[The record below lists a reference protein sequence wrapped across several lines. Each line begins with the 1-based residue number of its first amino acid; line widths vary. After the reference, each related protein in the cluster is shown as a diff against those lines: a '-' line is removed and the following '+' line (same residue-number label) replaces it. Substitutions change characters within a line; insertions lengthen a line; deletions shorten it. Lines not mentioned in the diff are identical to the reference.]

1 MIERLPEFQKENA
14 GLFLGLDLGK
24 KQSQLAV
31 LDETGAELANF
42 AFPSVRENFRALAGH
57 LRETDSIALEVS
69 TSANAAMSI
78 FRTGSEARS
87 VLSNPL
93 FTRAISKARVKSDR
107 EDARKLADLN
117 RTNYLETVWYP
128 DEDTLRLRHFIS
140 DRRSLVKYKTMLKNQ
155 VHSVLDRSLIKHSH
169 SDLFGGEGREW
180 LALLIERKDTDCY
193 ERDRLR
199 FLVAEIARQEL
210 LATDLDK
217 TIAAFIS
224 SRPAMRRNLDLLL
237 SIPGVSLAV
246 GATVLA
252 AAGDIT
258 RFPTKRKFAC
268 YFGLT
273 QRIKQTGGHAPR
285 IGRIS
290 KQGNAYARFML
301 VEAAEHFRKASPVY
315 RRLFERIKKKRGR
328 NVAIVALA
336 RRLAEVIWAILTRQE
351 EFVFTSP
358 RLTMEKQARVSK
370 AASDKANLKLA
381 RRETNQ
387 IIRGTNLRGRDIKE
401 EIYRRASDKAAGIL
415 DLMEMGKRLAEASPT
430 GFNPRRPTHAD
441 WHKVLELVA
450 TEYVRELALAKAA

>member
-1 MIERLPEFQKENA
+1 
-14 GLFLGLDLGK
+14 
-24 KQSQLAV
+24 
-31 LDETGAELANF
+31 
-42 AFPSVRENFRALAGH
+42 
-57 LRETDSIALEVS
+57 
-69 TSANAAMSI
+69 
-78 FRTGSEARS
+78 
-87 VLSNPL
+87 
-93 FTRAISKARVKSDR
+93 VKSDR
-107 EDARKLADLN
+107 EDARKLGDLD
-117 RTNYLETVWYP
+117 RAGYLETVWYP

-140 DRRSLVKYKTMLKNQ
+140 DRASLVKYKTMLKNQ
-155 VHSVLDRSLIKHSH
+155 VHSVLDRNLIRHSH

-199 FLVAEIARQEL
+199 FLVAEIGRQEL
-210 LATDLDK
+210 LTDDLDR

-252 AAGDIT
+252 ATGDVT

-273 QRIKQTGGHAPR
+273 QRIKQTGGHEPR
-285 IGRIS
+285 VGRIS

-315 RRLFERIKKKRGR
+315 RRLFERISKKRGR
-328 NVAIVALA
+328 NVAIIAVA

-370 AASDKANLKLA
+370 AASDKANLKLP

-415 DLMEMGKRLAEASPT
+415 DLMEMGKRLEEASPT

>member
-1 MIERLPEFQKENA
+1 MIERIPEFQKENA
-14 GLFLGLDLGK
+14 RLFFGLDLGK

-31 LDETGAELANF
+31 ITETGAELANF

-57 LRETDSIALEVS
+57 LRETNSIALEVS

-93 FTRAISKARVKSDR
+93 FTRSISKARVKSDR

-140 DRRSLVKYKTMLKNQ
+140 DRASLVKYKTMLKNQ

-169 SDLFGGEGREW
+169 SDLFGAEGREW

-199 FLVAEIARQEL
+199 FLLGEVGRQEL
-210 LATDLDK
+210 LAEDLDK

-252 AAGDIT
+252 ATGDIT

-268 YFGLT
+268 YFGIT

-301 VEAAEHFRKASPVY
+301 VEAAEHFRKASPVH
-315 RRLFERIKKKRGR
+315 RRLFERISKKRGR
-328 NVAIVALA
+328 NVAIVAVA

-351 EFVFTSP
+351 EFVYSRP

-370 AASDKANLKLA
+370 AANEKANLKLA

-401 EIYRRASDKAAGIL
+401 EIYRRAADKAAGIL
-415 DLMEMGKRLAEASPT
+415 DLMEMGKRLEEASPT

-450 TEYVRELALAKAA
+450 AEYVRELALAKAA